1 MTDPV
6 KKILEDAQKVA
17 DETVDGVAAA
27 TDQAKDRL
35 RKLVGE
41 SLIDEMTRETVN
53 VPELID
59 SVIEAALLVGMATAP
74 TRKIG
79 RAFLLDCLQNN
90 EELVSQTASDPE
102 ANFWCSI
109 N

>member
-6 KKILEDAQKVA
+6 KKILADAQKVA

-41 SLIDEMTRETVN
+41 SLIEEMTRDTVN

-59 SVIEAALLVGMATAP
+59 TVIETALLVGMATAP

-79 RAFLLDCLQNN
+79 QRFLIDCLQNN
-90 EELVSQTASDPE
+90 EDLVSSTARDPK